1 MAKKFILNEEA
12 NILETVKNYPA
23 VANVFAKYGIP
34 CLGCAAARF
43 EKLSDISGE
52 FGISA
57 KELVEE
63 IKKEQEKIKK

>member
-1 MAKKFILNEEA
+1 MTKNEFKLSPDA
-12 NILETVKNYPA
+12 NIMETIKEYPA
-23 VANVFAKYGIP
+23 AAEIFSKHGIP

-57 KELVEE
+57 EKLVEE
-63 IKKEQEKIKK
+63 IRSAQNKK

>member
-1 MAKKFILNEEA
+1 MTNNDFELGSDS
-12 NILETVKNYPA
+12 NIMETVKRYPVTA
-23 VANVFAKYGIP
+23 EIFAKHGIP

-57 KELVEE
+57 EKLVEE
-63 IKKEQEKIKK
+63 IKEAQDKK

>member
-1 MAKKFILNEEA
+1 MTNNKFKLSPDS
-12 NILETVKNYPA
+12 NIMETVKEYPA
-23 VANVFAKYGIP
+23 AAEVFAKHGIP

-57 KELVEE
+57 EKLVEE
-63 IKKEQEKIKK
+63 IKNTQDKK

>member
-1 MAKKFILNEEA
+1 MTNNNFKLSPDS
-12 NILETVKNYPA
+12 NIMETIKQYP
-23 VANVFAKYGIP
+23 VAAEVFAKHGIP

-57 KELVEE
+57 DKLVKE
-63 IKKEQEKIKK
+63 IRNAQNKK